1 MKQYSVSET
10 KVATKNKISSDYDL
24 SNLTSVFV
32 NGELKTESEDY
43 LVEKGK
49 VVFTDTELDFSSP
62 LNIVLNYAINTE
74 QGLINPGSTSKSNSV
89 LSRFNSDV
97 KLNENNKY
105 RVRIAIDKD
114 FYEWEF
120 NSRQNPMFTTAKK
133 IYEDIGEFIEGFT
146 EEYINNKIY
155 DNSLAVIDLID
166 ELAAL
171 EEPIENVT
179 YETDENGFYTS
190 KYKAVQNW
198 VRYKTD
204 IDLTLAR
211 YFGIS
216 YRYGSELKQIGDI
229 KIERTTKL
237 PYIDNLLE
245 MLRKKFDEADQA
257 IRGVNVVASS
267 IKAGNRYKYDDWDRE
282 TTW

>member
-10 KVATKNKISSDYDL
+10 KVVTNNKISSDYDL

-62 LNIVLNYAINTE
+62 LNIVLNYAINTDK
-74 QGLINPGSTSKSNSV
+74 GLISPGNSSSNSV
-89 LSRFNSDV
+89 LSRFNSDA

-120 NSRQNPMFTTAKK
+120 NSRQNPMFTTSKK
-133 IYEDIGEFIEGFT
+133 IFEDIGEFIDGFT
-146 EEYINNKIY
+146 EEYVNNKIY

-171 EEPIENVT
+171 ETPIENVT
-179 YETDENGFYTS
+179 YETDENGFYTTQ
-190 KYKAVQNW
+190 YKAVQNW

-229 KIERTTKL
+229 KIEKTTKL

-245 MLRKKFDEADQA
+245 TLRKNFDLADQA

>member
-10 KVATKNKISSDYDL
+10 KIATNNKISSGYNLD
-24 SNLTSVFV
+24 NLTSVFL
-32 NGELKTESEDY
+32 NGELQNEEDY
-43 LVEKGK
+43 SVQKGR
-49 VVFTDTELDFSSP
+49 VVFNTSLEPTDQVVFNFDIQTPKS
-62 LNIVLNYAINTE
+62 
-74 QGLINPGSTSKSNSV
+74 LINLGKSNSNSI
-89 LSRFNSDV
+89 LTRFNSDN

-105 RVRIAIDKD
+105 TVCISIDKTD
-114 FYEWEF
+114 YKWSF
-120 NSRQNPMFTTAKK
+120 NTKQNPMFTQNKK
-133 IYEDIGEFIEGFT
+133 IFEDIGEFIEGFT
-146 EEYINNKIY
+146 EEYVNNKIY

-166 ELAAL
+166 TLKEQDV
-171 EEPIENVT
+171 ENVT
-179 YETDENGFYTS
+179 YEQDEEGFYTT

-216 YRYGSELKQIGDI
+216 YHYGSELKNIGDI

-245 MLRKKFDEADQA
+245 MLKRKFDEADA
-257 IRGVNVVASS
+257 VIRGVNVVASAV
-267 IKAGNRYKYDDWDRE
+267 KAGNRYKYDDWDRD

>member
-1 MKQYSVSET
+1 MKQYTITTERKTS
-10 KVATKNKISSDYDL
+10 KNSLLSDIDI

-32 NGELKTESEDY
+32 NDELQQVDEDY
-43 LVEKGK
+43 LIENNEI
-49 VVFTDTELDFSSP
+49 VFTTNLNENDNIKLIYNYDT
-62 LNIVLNYAINTE
+62 NKT
-74 QGLINPGSTSKSNSV
+74 LINPGKTNSNSI
-89 LSRFNSDV
+89 LSRFNSEA

-105 RVRIAIDKD
+105 RIGIAIDKD
-114 FYEWEF
+114 IYEWEF
-120 NSRQNPMFTTAKK
+120 NSRQNPMFSTAKK

-166 ELAAL
+166 TLANQ
-171 EEPIENVT
+171 ETPVENVT
-179 YETDENGFYTS
+179 YEQDEDGFYTT
-190 KYKAVQNW
+190 KYKAVNNW

-216 YRYGSELKQIGDI
+216 YRYGSELKEIGDI
-229 KIERTTKL
+229 KIEKTTKL
-237 PYIDNLLE
+237 PYIDNLLD

-257 IRGVNVVASS
+257 IRGVNVVASAV
-267 IKAGNRYKYDDWDRE
+267 KAGTQYKYDDWDRE